1 MLVYLACFHFILP
14 CHAGNGLWI
23 RHCKGH
29 AFAMML
35 LKAGL
40 SPAAHIC
47 WLMLLHSS
55 ECWSKVQSSVW
66 QWWVSPCSEKL
77 SLALL
82 SQLFSGCLWH
92 PRDWKWI
99 LEHYPTTGKFGYCRR
114 KMAFP
119 LSLFETS
126 LVSWKVCFLSV
137 FTIMVFHHKSNRTH
151 LETPPARFAAVFC
164 SNRGSMM
171 SCFTSEDN
179 FSVTI
184 SWVCWAPVAQRDILF
199 GTQGWCLP

>member
-1 MLVYLACFHFILP
+1 MDEYQKRLWNEAKKLSVFQNTIYKGHFWFFFGYKSIDICRQHTESWQKDLWCMRWWGLFKFFLCCCLIWNWSLFPLILIVCSEFRGFMLVYLACFHFILP

-82 SQLFSGCLWH
+82 S
-92 PRDWKWI
+92 
-99 LEHYPTTGKFGYCRR
+99 
-114 KMAFP
+114 
-119 LSLFETS
+119 
-126 LVSWKVCFLSV
+126 
-137 FTIMVFHHKSNRTH
+137 
-151 LETPPARFAAVFC
+151 
-164 SNRGSMM
+164 
-171 SCFTSEDN
+171 
-179 FSVTI
+179 
-184 SWVCWAPVAQRDILF
+184 
-199 GTQGWCLP
+199 